1 LLGNWRQGFERESR
15 AGVVS
20 TPGRRDSGAG
30 PLAMILRRL
39 RERVAAERDGGGDAS
54 EREEAPGEV
63 REARWREQESGQQP
77 PETTLATPMA
87 AITAFA

>member
-1 LLGNWRQGFERESR
+1 M
-15 AGVVS
+15 
-20 TPGRRDSGAG
+20 
-30 PLAMILRRL
+30 AMILRRL
-39 RERVAAERDGGGDAS
+39 RERAVAERGGGREAI